1 MRPTTGRP
9 CFAHAVYSS
18 DGTSPT
24 ILKIAEESKVFSC
37 LSQCHRRFRC
47 SLYADDVALFVAPNE
62 TELQALKKIILFFA
76 QISGLQTNL
85 DKTENY
91 PIACLDV
98 DVDAL
103 LPFFPG
109 RRKNFPC
116 KYLAFHYTFG
126 NSEKL
131 TYNLWWTRLGAVSQ
145 DGKGVS
151 SLQPGV
157 KS

>member
-1 MRPTTGRP
+1 M
-9 CFAHAVYSS
+9 
-18 DGTSPT
+18 
-24 ILKIAEESKVFSC
+24 FSC

-85 DKTENY
+85 NKTENY
-91 PIACLDV
+91 PIACPDV